1 MKRTPVSWLLA
12 AGGFS
17 ALVGVILTWGR
28 YGSLVTVSATA
39 SVTLW
44 VMALVCVI
52 WGRRVRENL
61 DHNNIGM
68 DRSQLNPTTAALWLV
83 VAKASAW
90 TGAIVGGWYVGM
102 ATFVLPKASSLAA
115 AQNDLPGVVISA
127 AAGVALAAA
136 GIYLERGCT
145 LPPPPDG
152 EPA

>member
-1 MKRTPVSWLLA
+1 MKRTRISLLLA
-12 AGGFS
+12 AGGFT
-17 ALVGVILTWGR
+17 ALAGAILTWGR
-28 YGSLVTVSATA
+28 NGSLVTVSATA

-44 VMALVCVI
+44 AMALICVVL
-52 WGRRVRENL
+52 GRRVRENV
-61 DHNNIGM
+61 DHSNIGM

-102 ATFVLPKASSLAA
+102 ATFVVPKAATLTA
-115 AQNDLPGVVISA
+115 AQNDLPGVVTSA

-136 GIYLERGCT
+136 GIYLERGCSV
-145 LPPPPDG
+145 PPSADG